1 MFGQILGALAG
12 GLLGGDDSESSQ
24 TQKREPWAA
33 AQPWLQNNI
42 AFGQQLQN
50 QYMDNPFSPQQ
61 QAALSNSFG
70 MSDAYRSIL
79 PQLIGGINQ
88 GQFDRRNPL
97 QRPQA
102 FNFNGFNPQFTQLGA
117 FKPTTHTQQARAAI
131 PAVAV
136 AAPAPISQPIDGGG
150 GSTYSEYAGGFGGF
164 GGFGDDGSSW
174 A

>member
-1 MFGQILGALAG
+1 MEAFGAIAG
-12 GLLGGDDSESSQ
+12 GLLGGDDEQSTQ
-24 TQKREPWAA
+24 TQTQQREPWAA
-33 AQPWLQNNI
+33 AQPWLQNNL
-42 AFGQQLQN
+42 ALGQQLQN

-61 QAALSNSFG
+61 QSAFSNAFG

-102 FNFNGFNPQFTQLGA
+102 FNFSGFNPQTSQMGA
-117 FKPTTHTQQARAAI
+117 FRPTSLAQQARAAVVPMVPMPI
-131 PAVAV
+131 
-136 AAPAPISQPIDGGG
+136 AATMQSAPVRDYEFGN
-150 GSTYSEYAGGFGGF
+150 SEGGFGNS
-164 GGFGDDGSSW
+164 DDGGTW